1 MMNLGI
7 YSHLGKNWRCIDFY
21 KQFKYTSV
29 KSKDIEKVI
38 LILRENVPP
47 HPYKSRDPFK
57 VLIATVISQRTKDE
71 VTYEVA
77 ERLFEKYP
85 TPKDLKMAPEEEI
98 AHLIYPAG
106 FYKQK
111 AKKIKEIAKII
122 DEEYGGEVPSNMEEL
137 LKLPGVGRKTANIVL
152 SRCYSKD
159 VIAVDTHVHRIS
171 NRLGWVH
178 TKTPEE
184 TERELMKV
192 LPKKYWRDIN
202 EILVMFGRIICKPIG
217 PKCETCPIKN
227 YCEYYRKKKK

>member
-1 MMNLGI
+1 MD
-7 YSHLGKNWRCIDFY
+7 ID
-21 KQFKYTSV
+21 KT
-29 KSKDIEKVI
+29 IE
-38 LILRENVPP
+38 ILRTHVPP
-47 HPYKSRDPFK
+47 HPYKSREPFR

-85 TPKDLKMAPEEEI
+85 TPKDLKNADEDDI
-98 AHLIYPAG
+98 ARLIYPAG

-111 AKKIKEIAKII
+111 AKKIKEIARII
-122 DEEYGGEVPSNMEEL
+122 DEKYNGKVPDKMEDL

-152 SRCYSKD
+152 SRCFDQD

-184 TERELMKV
+184 TEIALMNV
-192 LPKKYWRDIN
+192 LPKRYWRDIN
-202 EILVMFGRIICKPIG
+202 ELLVMFGRTICRPVA
-217 PKCETCPIKN
+217 PKCEECPIKN
-227 YCEYYRKKKK
+227 YCEYYRKKEK